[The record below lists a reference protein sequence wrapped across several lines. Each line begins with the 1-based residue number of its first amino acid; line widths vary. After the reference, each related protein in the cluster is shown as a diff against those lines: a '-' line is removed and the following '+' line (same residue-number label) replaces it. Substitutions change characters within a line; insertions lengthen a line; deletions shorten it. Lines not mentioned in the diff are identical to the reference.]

1 MVNISIV
8 AGIVALATSAAA
20 ITATT
25 TLSPYDERVNL
36 IELAVY
42 VSDIRA
48 HIFQYYSFQNQHKT
62 ETYPSEIAAAVFT
75 TVISL
80 PD

>member
-42 VSDIRA
+42 VSDIGA
-48 HIFQYYSFQNQHKT
+48 HIYQY
-62 ETYPSEIAAAVFT
+62 
-75 TVISL
+75 
-80 PD
+80 